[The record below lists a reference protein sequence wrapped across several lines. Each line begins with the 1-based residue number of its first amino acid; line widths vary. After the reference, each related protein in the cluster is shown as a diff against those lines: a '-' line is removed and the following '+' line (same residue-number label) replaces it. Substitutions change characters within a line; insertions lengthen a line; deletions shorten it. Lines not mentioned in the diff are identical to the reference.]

1 VKLLVEKGP
10 GFINFKNIRHRTP
23 LHWAV
28 SYAGYGGYEAC
39 EEICYFLIKNGA
51 DINVMNKDYFTP
63 LDYAKKSPLG
73 KDFITRLKEAAKGVE
88 VRPLDIGMDRV
99 YWG

>member
-1 VKLLVEKGP
+1 
-10 GFINFKNIRHRTP
+10 
-23 LHWAV
+23 
-28 SYAGYGGYEAC
+28 
-39 EEICYFLIKNGA
+39 
-51 DINVMNKDYFTP
+51 MNKDYFTP